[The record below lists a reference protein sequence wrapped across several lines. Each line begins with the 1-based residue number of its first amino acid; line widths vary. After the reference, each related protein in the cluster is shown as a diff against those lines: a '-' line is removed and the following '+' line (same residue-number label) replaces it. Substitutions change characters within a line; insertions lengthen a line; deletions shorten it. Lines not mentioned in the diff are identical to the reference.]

1 MKSLAHDIFLL
12 MGQLFQ
18 LHSRDKI
25 ISIFI
30 ESINELMN
38 EFSIAQEQVGSY
50 SFKIEVGTK
59 NKIYYHIYANVDP
72 LEISCEFSMILYNA
86 VQMLAVILEK
96 LAYEQLLDN
105 KAHESEAKY
114 RNYVDNSPIA
124 IFVTNQKGQYID
136 VNAAAINLL
145 GYSKQE
151 ILEKNIKDIE
161 YEPDV
166 ESFLKLKEIGKIRQ
180 EVTLRTKTGEKVDV
194 DLSAVKLTNH
204 QYIAYCN
211 NITDKK
217 RLEGQLQQSQ
227 KLESIGNLA
236 AGIAHDFNNL
246 LTVIIGNS
254 DLVRLKLKSHDEL
267 KDLLDDVINASE
279 KASELTQKMLLFS
292 RKGAMNFSPV
302 NINECITD
310 LKNILQRIIG
320 ENITIQTDLAQDID
334 LVKADQNNI
343 EQVILNI
350 AANARDAMPN
360 GGNLSISTKNVTITN
375 KNQSII
381 SHSVPGKY
389 IVMSIED
396 EGIGMAQGIV
406 NKIFDPFFTTKE
418 VGKGTGMGL
427 SVVYGIVKK
436 HNGWINVYSE
446 PGQGTAFKVYLPA
459 LKMNSS
465 NTQTRGTNG
474 NVFDKVRNESILVIE
489 DNPAVLKFVANLLIE
504 YGYMIEIAQNCKEA
518 VMIME
523 RKNYDFDLII
533 SDVILPDGNG
543 VDLINEFRKIKENL
557 RVLMISGYAGTRA
570 REKIAGDG
578 HIFFLSKPFSNEE
591 LLKKIDEV
599 FEN

>member
-1 MKSLAHDIFLL
+1 MKQLAHDIFLL

-25 ISIFI
+25 ISIFV
-30 ESINELMN
+30 ESINELTTH
-38 EFSIAQEQVGSY
+38 FSISLEQDKTHAVR
-50 SFKIEVGTK
+50 IEIGTK
-59 NKIYYHIYANVDP
+59 NKIYQYLYANVDP
-72 LEISCEFSMILYNA
+72 VTISSEFSMILMNA
-86 VQMLAVILEK
+86 IQMLAVILEK
-96 LAYEQLLDN
+96 LAYEQLLNN
-105 KAHESEAKY
+105 KAIKTEAKY
-114 RNYVDNSPIA
+114 RKYVDNSPIG
-124 IFVTNQKGQYID
+124 IFVVNDEGKYID
-136 VNAAAINLL
+136 VNLAATRLL
-145 GYSKQE
+145 GYSRDELLQKSFE
-151 ILEKNIKDIE
+151 DIE
-161 YEPDV
+161 KEPDV
-166 ESFLKLKEIGKIRQ
+166 ESFLKLKEIGKIRK
-180 EVTLRTKTGEKVDV
+180 EVTLKTKKGEKVEV
-194 DLSAVKLTNH
+194 DLSAVKLTDH
-204 QYIAYCN
+204 RYIAYCN

-217 RLEGQLQQSQ
+217 HLEAQLHQSQ

-267 KDLLDDVINASE
+267 KDLLDDVISASE

-292 RKGAMNFSPV
+292 RKGAMNFNPV
-302 NINECITD
+302 NINECISN

-320 ENITIQTDLAQDID
+320 ENITIQTDLAPDIE

-350 AANARDAMPN
+350 AANARDAMPD
-360 GGNLSISTKNVTITN
+360 GGTLSITTKNVTITN

-396 EGIGMAQGIV
+396 EGIGMTQGIV
-406 NKIFDPFFTTKE
+406 NKIFDPFFTTKV

-459 LKMNSS
+459 LKINSPDMQVS
-465 NTQTRGTNG
+465 QTNTNTIN
-474 NVFDKVRNESILVIE
+474 KIRNERVLVIE
-489 DNPAVLKFVANLLIE
+489 DNPAVLKFVANLLLE

-518 VMIME
+518 VAIIE

-543 VDLINEFRKIKENL
+543 VDLINEFRKINENL

-578 HIFFLSKPFSNEE
+578 HIFFLSKPFSNGE